1 MKDVALG
8 ELPPGLAARVN
19 RPKFLYAYAIPERGR
34 HIVRHVTADGRLE
47 ELEYDDKLGRCLT
60 LEERARELPVDGR
73 EVLESG
79 QVTVASRY
87 FLASE
92 THHLTV
98 HMDVADAVG
107 KAVLSLDQPVYATS
121 AWTKEK
127 VVAEAWR
134 LHRFPL
140 EYASWPR
147 NQKVAYWA
155 STLHRWRR
163 SNGESGGDEDEI
175 YSEGLVKDMEKT
187 DPKVRLLLPDI
198 LAFVGRLEQTP
209 PAEVLAA
216 FTSRTGIALHPPTPH
231 APGS

>member
-8 ELPPGLAARVN
+8 ALPPGLAARVN

-34 HIVRHVTADGRLE
+34 HVARHVTADGRLE
-47 ELEYDDKLGRCLT
+47 ELEYDDRLGRCLT
-60 LEERARELPVDGR
+60 LEERARELPVGGE
-73 EVLESG
+73 EVLANE

-87 FLASE
+87 FLAPQ

-98 HMDVADAVG
+98 HMDVADAAG
-107 KAVLSLDQPVYATS
+107 KALLSLDQPFYATS
-121 AWTKEK
+121 PWTTEK
-127 VVAEAWR
+127 VVGEALR
-134 LHRFPL
+134 RNRFPL

-163 SNGESGGDEDEI
+163 TNGESGGDEDEI

-198 LAFVGRLEQTP
+198 LAYVGGLEQTP
-209 PAEVLAA
+209 AAEALAA
-216 FTSRTGIALHPPTPH
+216 FTSRTGIALDPPTPN
-231 APGS
+231 APGT